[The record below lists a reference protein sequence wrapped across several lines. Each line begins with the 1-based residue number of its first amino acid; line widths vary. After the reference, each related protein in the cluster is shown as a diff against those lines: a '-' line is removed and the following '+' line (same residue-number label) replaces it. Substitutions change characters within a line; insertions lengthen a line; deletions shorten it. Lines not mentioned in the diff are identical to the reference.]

1 MTKHIKEGKRKAT
14 ENLRYQ
20 GKQSGCCSGCVPEE
34 VQNRG
39 SWSGVERWRTWVH
52 VLDTHAGL
60 DIGLQAAPTL
70 PLPVLPSCS
79 LSFQGFPC

>member
-39 SWSGVERWRTWVH
+39 SWSGVER
-52 VLDTHAGL
+52 
-60 DIGLQAAPTL
+60 
-70 PLPVLPSCS
+70 
-79 LSFQGFPC
+79 